1 MGEAARRDNTRVGL
15 AIVALFVGL
24 FSFAALE
31 SVARI
36 VVGPSSTIAALIG
49 VLIIVVA
56 LWRQASARKAW
67 TWGGLALAGVTARF
81 AATLSATEPEVVDTS
96 FWVAAAVGVA
106 FWLGVS
112 WWVWSHERKA
122 VAPKS

>member
-1 MGEAARRDNTRVGL
+1 MGEAARRENTRVGP
-15 AIVALFVGL
+15 AVVALFVGL

-56 LWRQASARKAW
+56 LWRQSVSAK
-67 TWGGLALAGVTARF
+67 GLDLGRTRSCRRDGALCGHPVRDGAR
-81 AATLSATEPEVVDTS
+81 TS
-96 FWVAAAVGVA
+96 
-106 FWLGVS
+106 
-112 WWVWSHERKA
+112 
-122 VAPKS
+122 